1 MTVIQTVDVAVP
13 VSTAYNQWT
22 QLEEFPQFMA
32 GVEEVQ
38 QLDDTHSR
46 WRTKVLG
53 AEREFDTRITEQ
65 IPDERIA
72 WTTTHGET
80 DQAGVVTFHRLDEDH
95 TRVTVQMD
103 IGEGGLLEKLGVA
116 TGVVDRQVSNDLDRF
131 KNFIEER
138 GNATGAWRGSVDR
151 PKP

>member
-1 MTVIQTVDVAVP
+1 MTLVKTVDVAVP

-22 QLEEFPQFMA
+22 QLEEFPQFMQ
-32 GVEEVQ
+32 GVESVQ
-38 QLDDTHSR
+38 QIDDTRSL
-46 WRTKVLG
+46 WKTSILG
-53 AEREFDTRITEQ
+53 AEREFETRITEQ

-80 DQAGVVTFHRLDEDH
+80 DQAGVVTFHRLDADR

-103 IGEGGLLEKLGVA
+103 VGKDGMLEKLGLA
-116 TGVVDRQVSNDLDRF
+116 TGVVDRQIGNDLGRF
-131 KNFIEER
+131 KEFVEER
-138 GNATGAWRGSVDR
+138 GAATGAWRGTIDR

>member
-1 MTVIQTVDVAVP
+1 MTVVQTVDVAVP

-22 QLEEFPQFMA
+22 QLEEFPQFMQ

-38 QLDDTHSR
+38 QIDDTHSR

-72 WTTTHGET
+72 WTTTHGDT

-103 IGEGGLLEKLGVA
+103 IGENGLLEKLGVA
-116 TGVVDRQVSNDLDRF
+116 TGVVGRQVSNDLDRF
-131 KNFIEER
+131 KAFIEER
-138 GNATGAWRGSVDR
+138 GSATGAWRGSVDR
-151 PKP
+151 PTP

>member
-1 MTVIQTVDVAVP
+1 MTLLKTVDVAVP

-22 QLEEFPQFMA
+22 QLEEFPQFME
-32 GVEEVQ
+32 GVESVEQ
-38 QLDDTHSR
+38 IDDTHSR
-46 WRTKVLG
+46 WKTKVLG

-80 DQAGVVTFHRLDEDH
+80 EQAGVVTFHRLDADL
-95 TRVTVQMD
+95 TRVAVQMD
-103 IGEGGLLEKLGVA
+103 IEPDGLLEKLGLA
-116 TGVVDRQVSNDLDRF
+116 TGVIGHRVEGDLQRF
-131 KNFIEER
+131 KDFLEQR
-138 GNATGAWRGSVDR
+138 GSETGAWRGEIDR

>member
-1 MTVIQTVDVAVP
+1 MTLVKTVDVAVP

-22 QLEEFPQFMA
+22 QLEEFPQFMQ
-32 GVEEVQ
+32 GVESVQ
-38 QLDDTHSR
+38 QIDDTHSR
-46 WRTKVLG
+46 WKTSIMG

-72 WTTTHGET
+72 WTTTHGESE
-80 DQAGVVTFHRLDEDH
+80 QAGVVTFHRLDADQ

-103 IGEGGLLEKLGVA
+103 IEPDGFLEKLGLA
-116 TGVVDRQVSNDLDRF
+116 TGIVGQRVSGDLERF
-131 KNFIEER
+131 KEFIEQR
-138 GNATGAWRGSVDR
+138 GSESGAWRGEVDR

>member
-1 MTVIQTVDVAVP
+1 MTLLKTVDVAVP

-22 QLEEFPQFMA
+22 QLEEFPQFMQ
-32 GVEEVQ
+32 GVESVMQ
-38 QLDDTHSR
+38 IDDTHSR
-46 WRTKVLG
+46 WKTKVMG

-80 DQAGVVTFHRLDEDH
+80 EQAGVVTFHRLDADL
-95 TRVTVQMD
+95 TRVAVQMD
-103 IGEGGLLEKLGVA
+103 IEPDGLLEKLGLA
-116 TGVVDRQVSNDLDRF
+116 TGVVGHRVEGDLERF
-131 KNFIEER
+131 KNFIEQR
-138 GNATGAWRGSVDR
+138 GSETGAWRGEIDR

>member
-1 MTVIQTVDVAVP
+1 MTVVQTVDVAVP

-22 QLEEFPQFMA
+22 QLEEFPQFMQ
-32 GVEEVQ
+32 GVQAVEQV
-38 QLDDTHSR
+38 DDTHSR
-46 WRTKVLG
+46 WSTNVLG
-53 AEREFDTRITEQ
+53 AHREFETRITEQ

-80 DQAGVVTFHRLDEDH
+80 DQAGVVTFHRIDPDH

-103 IGEGGLLEKLGVA
+103 VTNEGLLEKLGVA
-116 TGVVDRQVSNDLDRF
+116 MGVVDRQIANDLGRF
-131 KNFIEER
+131 KEFIEER
-138 GNATGAWRGSVDR
+138 GAATGAWRGSVDR